1 MSQLAILSD
10 TTILRYID
18 EGILKISPFS
28 SDSLSPSGYDLRAG
42 LDVEIPSGH
51 QTLVHTLERV
61 ELPPS
66 IAGELFIRSSFAR
79 EGLLGSFA
87 FVDPGFKG
95 QLTISV
101 ANLGRKDVRISK
113 GERLVQIVF
122 NELDMPSSRPYSGKY
137 QDSKGVVGSKRF
149 SIDM

>member
-1 MSQLAILSD
+1 M
-10 TTILRYID
+10 
-18 EGILKISPFS
+18 KITPFS
-28 SDSLSPSGYDLRAG
+28 NDSLSPSGYDLRAG
-42 LDVEIPSGH
+42 QDMKIPSGH
-51 QTLVHTLERV
+51 QTLIHTLERV

-79 EGLLGSFA
+79 EGLMGSFA

-101 ANLGRKDVRISK
+101 ANLGRKEIGISK

-122 NELDMPSSRPYSGKY
+122 NELDIPSSKPYAGKY
-137 QDSKGVVGSKRF
+137 QDSSGVVGSKRF

>member
-1 MSQLAILSD
+1 MAILSD
-10 TTILRYID
+10 ATILRYID
-18 EGILKISPFS
+18 QGLLKIAPFS

-42 LDVEIPSGH
+42 RDIEIQKGS

-79 EGLLGSFA
+79 EGLFGSFA

-95 QLTISV
+95 QLTISI
-101 ANLGRKDVRISK
+101 ANLGLKEIMISK
-113 GERLVQIVF
+113 GERFVQIVF

-137 QDSKGVVGSKRF
+137 QDSKGVVDSKRF

>member
-1 MSQLAILSD
+1 MAILSD
-10 TTILRYID
+10 SSILRYV
-18 EGILKISPFS
+18 EAGILKIDPFS
-28 SDSLSPSGYDLRAG
+28 SDSLSPSGYDLRSG
-42 LDVEIPSGH
+42 LDMEIPRGH
-51 QTLVHTLERV
+51 QTLIHTLERV

-101 ANLGRKDVRISK
+101 ANLGLREIMISK
-113 GERLVQIVF
+113 GERIVQIVF
-122 NELDMPSSRPYSGKY
+122 NELDMPSSRPYSGRY
-137 QDSKGVVGSKRF
+137 QGSRGVVGSKRV
-149 SIDM
+149 STDM

>member
-1 MSQLAILSD
+1 VSQLAILSD
-10 TTILRYID
+10 ASILRHI
-18 EGILKISPFS
+18 EAGILKIDPFS
-28 SDSLSPSGYDLRAG
+28 SDSLSPSGYDLRSG
-42 LDVEIPSGH
+42 LDMEIPSGH

-101 ANLGRKDVRISK
+101 ANLGRRGIMISK
-113 GERLVQIVF
+113 GERIVQIVF
-122 NELDMPSSRPYSGKY
+122 NELDAPTSRPYSGRY
-137 QDSKGVVGSKRF
+137 QDSRGVVGSKRF
-149 SIDM
+149 